1 MQINTS
7 RSLGG
12 QSNETDGSV
21 PEKRSGSLLLV
32 IICLLSYLLL
42 LMFGRIISLDV
53 YFLW

>member
-1 MQINTS
+1 MQINTLH
-7 RSLGG
+7 SLGG